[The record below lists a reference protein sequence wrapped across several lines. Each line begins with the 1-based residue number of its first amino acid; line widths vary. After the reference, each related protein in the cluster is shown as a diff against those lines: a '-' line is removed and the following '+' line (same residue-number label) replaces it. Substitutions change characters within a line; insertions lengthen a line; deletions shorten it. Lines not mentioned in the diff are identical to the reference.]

1 MIEREIVV
9 KSKTGLHARPISNF
23 VNMASKF
30 KSEITIIKEDKKING
45 KSVLS
50 LLTLAAGFNTK
61 LTLCVNGED
70 ESEAIDIL
78 SKLLEGV

>member
-1 MIEREIVV
+1 MVEREIVV
-9 KSKTGLHARPISNF
+9 KSKTGLHARPISKF
-23 VNMASKF
+23 VNMAGQF
-30 KSEITIIKEDKKING
+30 KSEVAIIKEDRKING

-70 ESEAIDIL
+70 ESEAIDVL